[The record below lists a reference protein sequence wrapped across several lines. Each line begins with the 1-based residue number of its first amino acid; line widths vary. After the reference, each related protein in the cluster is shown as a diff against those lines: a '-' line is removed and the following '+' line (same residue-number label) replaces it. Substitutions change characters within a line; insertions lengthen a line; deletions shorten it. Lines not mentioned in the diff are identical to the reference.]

1 MSWRVGWRVRYDA
14 CFSRSV
20 ATALPGVTTALV
32 ASCTS
37 PCTSSSSAPSSASAC
52 RMTDRVR
59 QRCGATARVPASET
73 SRNHLGTISEPSR
86 NHLWSGSE
94 LPRSRPACPLTSI
107 PSARPLMCPNNRRHL
122 PNQSAPPARPVAVLP
137 PCVAPSRPVRAA
149 GWTRGWW
156 PQGRSHLPGAGGVPA
171 GGGGVWVCG
180 SALLAHS

>member
-73 SRNHLGTISEPSR
+73 SRNHLGTISEPSLER
-86 NHLWSGSE
+86 FGTATLAACLSPDKHTLSEAAYVPKQPPPLAKSERTSGPPSSRFAT
-94 LPRSRPACPLTSI
+94 LCCTFSTRARSWVDSRVVAARAVTPSWCWWCAC
-107 PSARPLMCPNNRRHL
+107 
-122 PNQSAPPARPVAVLP
+122 
-137 PCVAPSRPVRAA
+137 
-149 GWTRGWW
+149 GRGRGLGLRLG
-156 PQGRSHLPGAGGVPA
+156 PFGA
-171 GGGGVWVCG
+171 
-180 SALLAHS
+180 